1 MLVFYYEWWPLGLYP
16 TFNKSSISIQKKI
29 SAEHTYNICET
40 LFITVYQSRH
50 LSYLESNTY
59 PTLLCTSTV
68 IRTKCTSTVIRTKE
82 YCVIIYYTYV
92 LAALLIAYF
101 KSYLN
106 MASEF
111 FQFSTTLIDTG
122 LHNIINQNRIL
133 LYPSFL
139 GIDRGNLNLMVANYF
154 IGTSFKYNKTS
165 RWGSFVYGTN
175 IFHLTHF
182 VIVST

>member
-1 MLVFYYEWWPLGLYP
+1 MNGEHSGYILL
-16 TFNKSSISIQKKI
+16 SINRLFRFKKI

-40 LFITVYQSRH
+40 LFITGYRSHH

-59 PTLLCTSTV
+59 PTLLRLTNFHRNRCMPFK
-68 IRTKCTSTVIRTKE
+68 RTSTVIRTKE

-122 LHNIINQNRIL
+122 LDNIINQNRIL

>member
-1 MLVFYYEWWPLGLYP
+1 MRNIIYYRL
-16 TFNKSSISIQKKI
+16 SISPFVLLRIQYI
-29 SAEHTYNICET
+29 
-40 LFITVYQSRH
+40 
-50 LSYLESNTY
+50 SYL
-59 PTLLCTSTV
+59 TV
-68 IRTKCTSTVIRTKE
+68 HFDLIRTKCTSTVIRTKE

-165 RWGSFVYGTN
+165 R
-175 IFHLTHF
+175 
-182 VIVST
+182 